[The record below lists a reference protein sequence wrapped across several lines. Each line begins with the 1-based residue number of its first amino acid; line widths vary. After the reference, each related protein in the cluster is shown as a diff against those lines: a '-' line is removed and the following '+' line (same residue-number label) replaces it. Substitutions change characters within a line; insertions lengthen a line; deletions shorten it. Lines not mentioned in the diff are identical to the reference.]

1 MNTISVSSSAI
12 SAIGYDGSTLV
23 VVFHNSGRYS
33 HRGVPEHLYLRF
45 MNSYSKGCFYNEN
58 IRGRY

>member
-1 MNTISVSSSAI
+1 MNTTPVSSSAI

-23 VVFHNSGRYS
+23 VVFHNTGRYS
-33 HRGVPEHLYLRF
+33 HHGVPEYIYLRF
-45 MNSYSKGCFYNEN
+45 MKSYSKGRYYNEN